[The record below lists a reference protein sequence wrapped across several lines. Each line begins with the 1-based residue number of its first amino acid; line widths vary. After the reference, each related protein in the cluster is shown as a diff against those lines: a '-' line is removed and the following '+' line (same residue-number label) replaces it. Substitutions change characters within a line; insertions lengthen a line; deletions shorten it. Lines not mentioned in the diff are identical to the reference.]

1 MKKCYTFIADG
12 HEEGEYINVVDILKR
27 AGIETKT
34 ISITNS
40 LDVKFSHGI
49 VIKADNLLENSS
61 YEDADILFFPGGMP
75 GAANLSNN
83 SKIIK
88 LIDKQLENNKRIAA
102 ICAAPAV
109 ILGHHGFLKNKKA
122 TCYPGFEQYLKD
134 AIYCPEKVITD
145 GLISTAR
152 GLGAII
158 DLGLEIIKL
167 LFDEKKSIDIA
178 KQIQYLI

>member
-12 HEEGEYINVVDILKR
+12 NEEGEYINVVDILKR

-75 GAANLSNN
+75 GAVYLFFS
-83 SKIIK
+83 
-88 LIDKQLENNKRIAA
+88 IDLQEHLRDCHTLVSMLGKQKEAGRIYAA
-102 ICAAPAV
+102 ICASPAV
-109 ILGHHGFLKNKKA
+109 VFA
-122 TCYPGFEQYLKD
+122 VFVFFAY
-134 AIYCPEKVITD
+134 
-145 GLISTAR
+145 
-152 GLGAII
+152 
-158 DLGLEIIKL
+158 
-167 LFDEKKSIDIA
+167 
-178 KQIQYLI
+178 

>member
-12 HEEGEYINVVDILKR
+12 NEEGEYINVVDILKR

-122 TCYPGFEQYLKD
+122 TCYP
-134 AIYCPEKVITD
+134 EKVITD

-152 GLGAII
+152 GLGASI

>member
-1 MKKCYTFIADG
+1 M
-12 HEEGEYINVVDILKR
+12 
-27 AGIETKT
+27 
-34 ISITNS
+34 SNS
-40 LDVKFSHGI
+40 LT
-49 VIKADNLLENSS
+49 E
-61 YEDADILFFPGGMP
+61 
-75 GAANLSNN
+75 LSLKLIIFQ
-83 SKIIK
+83 KIIP
-88 LIDKQLENNKRIAA
+88 
-102 ICAAPAV
+102 PAV

-134 AIYCPEKVITD
+134 AIYYPEKVITD

-152 GLGAII
+152 GLGASI

>member
-12 HEEGEYINVVDILKR
+12 NEEGEYINVVDILKR

-40 LDVKFSHGI
+40 
-49 VIKADNLLENSS
+49 
-61 YEDADILFFPGGMP
+61 
-75 GAANLSNN
+75 
-83 SKIIK
+83 
-88 LIDKQLENNKRIAA
+88 LENNKRIAA

-134 AIYCPEKVITD
+134 AIYYPEKVITD

-152 GLGAII
+152 GLGASI